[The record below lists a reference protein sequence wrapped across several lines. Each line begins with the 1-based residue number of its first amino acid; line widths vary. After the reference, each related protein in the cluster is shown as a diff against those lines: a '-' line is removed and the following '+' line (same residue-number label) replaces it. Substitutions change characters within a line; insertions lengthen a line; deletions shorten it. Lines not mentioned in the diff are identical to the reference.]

1 MPFHVNRGLTLS
13 ATTWHVVLLGHDNLL
28 FAYRPVLLR
37 YRSLDEIEERTDI
50 GHKLDGL
57 VYRIKADGVVEE
69 EEIRLVTAMPF
80 HLVDQPLLL
89 LPIHTA

>member
-37 YRSLDEIEERTDI
+37 YRSLDEIEEWADI

-57 VYRIKADGVVEE
+57 VHCIEPNGIVQE
-69 EEIRLVTAMPF
+69 LS
-80 HLVDQPLLL
+80 L
-89 LPIHTA
+89 IHI